1 MSPLPCQTPIRRD
14 RPVCRRILFVTSL
27 LIAGFSV
34 VAYRLYDFQVRRHEE
49 LAQLAAERCR
59 DVRILPAQR
68 GSIRDRA
75 GEYLVFDE
83 KSWELHT
90 DRNHLFMPDL
100 VRPLLAKM
108 LDVTPTEVKSRFT
121 PEAMLDAYHERA
133 AAELSDPLQMPADA
147 ILAMLR
153 SDKPV
158 VVLKK
163 DLPQAD
169 ADKFESWL
177 KARHITGVYLRPG
190 TERRYASKDRLTL
203 TLGAVKEN
211 EGGVWGVEKLCDDL
225 LRGQPGK
232 RYIEKDR
239 RGIEQPL
246 FRGETIEARNG
257 SDVFLTIDMNLQD
270 SIEAIVDQAYRLHNP
285 KSVIAILTDPMTGSI
300 LAMAC
305 RPHLD
310 MDAKAVNWRNI
321 PVSDAYEPGSVM
333 KIVALAGA
341 LDAGVVGPNT
351 PIDCGHGRFSAP
363 ELGGKDIHDDSTRLG
378 TQPVWGVLAHSSNIG
393 TYKIARMLG
402 WEGFERSLR
411 NFGFGAPAGLG
422 ICQEPAGRWPA
433 FEKWTAVDFSR
444 MVFGYGLTATALQQV
459 MAYGAIANGGVLM
472 KPRLIERVL
481 HDDGTRWEICH
492 PEPLRQA
499 CTARTAAQMR
509 DMLEK
514 AVAQGTGKRAQI
526 EGVRVAG
533 KTGTRRVYDPKLKR
547 YREDQYLVSFA
558 GFAPADNPRVACVV
572 AIDNPKAASP
582 GEIRGGLIAAPLFA
596 ELVATTLDHL
606 DIRVE
611 PRVSG
616 MLPKMV
622 AHGPNPDQGGGQ

>member
-1 MSPLPCQTPIRRD
+1 MPPIPCQTQLRRD
-14 RPVCRRILFVTSL
+14 RAVCRRILVVTSV

-34 VAYRLYDFQVRRHEE
+34 IAHRLYELQVRRHDE
-49 LAQLAAERCR
+49 LSRLASERYR

-68 GSIRDRA
+68 GSIRDRS

-83 KSWELHT
+83 KTWELHT
-90 DRNHLFMPDL
+90 DRNHLFQPAL

-108 LDVTPTEVKSRFT
+108 LELKPADLSARFT
-121 PEAMLDAYHERA
+121 NEAMLAAYHERVA
-133 AAELSDPLQMPADA
+133 QELSAPLEMPREEL
-147 ILAMLR
+147 LAHLR

-158 VVLKK
+158 MVLKK
-163 DLPQAD
+163 DLPQAL
-169 ADKFESWL
+169 ADSMESWL
-177 KARHITGVYLRPG
+177 KARHITGVYVRPG
-190 TERRYASKDRLTL
+190 TERRHASRDRLTL
-203 TLGAVKEN
+203 TLGAVKDH
-211 EGGVWGVEKLCDDL
+211 EGGIWGVEKLCNDV
-225 LRGQPGK
+225 LRGTPGK

-246 FRGETIEARNG
+246 YRGETIEARNG

-270 SIEAIVDQAYRLHNP
+270 SIEAIVDQAYRELNP
-285 KSVIAILTDPMTGSI
+285 KSVVAILTDPMTGSI

-305 RPHLD
+305 RPHLE
-310 MDAKAVNWRNI
+310 MDAKTVNWRNI

-333 KIVALAGA
+333 KIVAIAGA

-351 PIDCGHGRFSAP
+351 PIDCGHGKYSAP
-363 ELGGKDIHDDSTRLG
+363 ELVGRDIHDDSTRLG

-402 WEGFERSLR
+402 WERFEKSLR
-411 NFGFGAPAGLG
+411 NFGFGAPTGIG
-422 ICQEPAGRWPA
+422 ICQEPSGRWPA

-444 MVFGYGLTATALQQV
+444 MVYGYGLTATALQQV

-472 KPRLIERVL
+472 KPRLIDRIL
-481 HDDGTRWEICH
+481 HDEGARWEICH
-492 PEPLRQA
+492 PEPIRQA

-514 AVAQGTGKRAQI
+514 TVANGTGKRAQI

-558 GFAPADNPRVACVV
+558 GFAPADSPRVACVV
-572 AIDNPKAASP
+572 AVDNPKAGSP
-582 GEIRGGLIAAPLFA
+582 AEIRGGLIAAPLFA
-596 ELVATTLDHL
+596 ELVATTLNHL
-606 DIRVE
+606 DIRLE
-611 PRVSG
+611 PRLVG
-616 MLPKMV
+616 TKPKMV
-622 AHGPNPDQGGGQ
+622 AQSPIPDKGGGQ